1 MWCCVGK
8 VIIVKNQGVINFG
21 RAVQVESDTVEKSV
35 EAPAAEAAPAT
46 PIDPAKAPSK
56 KPAKAKAFGKHKLK
70 KR

>member
-21 RAVQVESDTVEKSV
+21 RAVQVETDTVESD
-35 EAPAAEAAPAT
+35 EADPEGEGAPVVRARG
-46 PIDPAKAPSK
+46 PSK
-56 KPAKAKAFGKHKLK
+56 RPAKAKAFGKQKLK